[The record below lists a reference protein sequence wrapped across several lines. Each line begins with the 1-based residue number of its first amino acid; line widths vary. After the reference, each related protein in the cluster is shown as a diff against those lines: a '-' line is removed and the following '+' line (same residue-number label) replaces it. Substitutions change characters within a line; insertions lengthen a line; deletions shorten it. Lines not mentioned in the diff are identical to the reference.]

1 MRNVVAMQVS
11 RPGKSQTASDLIPT
25 SISSTVTSSSVERV
39 QILQLQQ
46 QSERERLISRIT
58 WRIHQSLDLQDIL
71 NTTVEDVR
79 HFLQTDR
86 VVILRFG
93 SNWNGSIVVES
104 VGEAW
109 TPILGMTFKDPCFE
123 ATYVAC
129 AEEGRIRAIADIAA
143 AGLTQCHIDLLTQ
156 FQVKANLILPIV
168 QGEKLWGL
176 LVAHH
181 CRSPRQWQSLEIEL
195 LKELAAQA
203 AIAIQQSEL
212 YNQVQLLNSN
222 LEQQVKERTEQLEQS
237 LDFAAVLKRITDRI
251 RDSLDERQILQT
263 AVREL
268 VSVLKVDYCCA
279 ALYNPAR
286 TMATVQHEFT
296 HADLG
301 SAIGQ
306 TLTVTDTP
314 KVHDLLM
321 NGEHFAAYSDN
332 RVSYFQAG
340 DSGDLACPTLFERFA
355 AKLLCPI
362 YLDPATCDSEAESS
376 TQNSC
381 GVEPGAFG
389 YLAVIDQTYHV
400 FSDSEIKLVKQVAN
414 QCAIAIRQ
422 ARLYEASRSQVK
434 ALERLNQL
442 KDDFLSTISHELRTP
457 VASMKVAI
465 QMLDV
470 SLQRE
475 GIIPPH
481 KTSHYLKILYDQ
493 CEREIELINDLL
505 NLQQLEAG
513 EYILTPT
520 EIELQPWLT
529 DLIQQL
535 QEQTQLQ
542 QRNLE
547 VALPPNFSTLVCDQ
561 ASLKHIL
568 TELLDNACKHS
579 PIGATIKLQ
588 GWVNDSTFYLSIC
601 NSGTDIPAEELTH
614 VFDKFYRVPND
625 NPWKQSGTGLGL
637 ALVKKLLTHM
647 KGSIQVSSASGLTC
661 FTIGLPL

>member
-1 MRNVVAMQVS
+1 MQVS
-11 RPGKSQTASDLIPT
+11 RPVNSQTASDLIPVST
-25 SISSTVTSSSVERV
+25 NSTVTSSVERV

-58 WRIHQSLDLQDIL
+58 WRIHQSLELQDIL

-104 VGEAW
+104 VGEEW

-123 ATYVAC
+123 KTYVAC
-129 AEEGRIRAIADIAA
+129 AKQGRIRAIEDLAVS
-143 AGLTQCHIDLLTQ
+143 GLTQCHIDLLTQ

-176 LVAHH
+176 LIAHH
-181 CRSPRQWQSLEIEL
+181 CRSPRKWQSLEIEL

-279 ALYNPAR
+279 ALYNPTR
-286 TMATVQHEFT
+286 TTATVQHEFT

-306 TLTVTDTP
+306 ALTVADTP
-314 KVHDLLM
+314 KVHDLLL

-332 RVSYFQAG
+332 KISYFQAG

-362 YLDPATCDSEAESS
+362 YLDPATCDAEGSS
-376 TQNSC
+376 SQNIC
-381 GVEPGAFG
+381 GVESGAFG

-400 FSDSEIKLVKQVAN
+400 FSDSEIKLVTQVAN

-442 KDDFLSTISHELRTP
+442 KDDFLSTVSHELRTP
-457 VASMKVAI
+457 VASMKMAI

-470 SLQRE
+470 SLQKE
-475 GIIPPH
+475 GIVPPQ

-513 EYILTPT
+513 EYLLTST

-529 DLIQQL
+529 QLIQSL
-535 QEQTQLQ
+535 KEKTQFQ

-547 VALPPNFSTLVCDQ
+547 ISLPPNFSTLVCDQ
-561 ASLKHIL
+561 ASLHHIL
-568 TELLDNACKHS
+568 RELLDNACKHS
-579 PIGATIKLQ
+579 PIDSTIKLQ
-588 GWVNDSTFYLSIC
+588 GRVDDAVFYLSIC
-601 NSGTDIPAEELTH
+601 NSGADIPAEELTH
-614 VFDKFYRVPND
+614 VFDKFYRVPSE

-637 ALVKKLLTHM
+637 ALVKKLITHM
-647 KGSIQVSSASGLTC
+647 NGSIQVSSKAGLTC
-661 FTIGLPL
+661 FTIGLPLQKELGIK